1 MVLYYDIKYIF
12 LHSKRIFLSELLL
25 KKFTKILLFIIL
37 LLMRKEYK
45 SFNII
50 MLFLLNINSCI
61 YSSWCFLTCIRISNI
76 SKANFA
82 CQCEIEKLKNEY
94 G

>member
-50 MLFLLNINSCI
+50 MLF
-61 YSSWCFLTCIRISNI
+61 SNI